1 MARHKKNTVD
11 YFPHFAICGKTIF
24 TLESIYGNDG
34 YAFWFKLL
42 ELLCISDGHCY
53 RTDNPADWLFLVSKT
68 RVTEE
73 KATDILKTLASLD
86 AISAGHF
93 EKGMIWCDKL
103 VENLE
108 PVYAKRKKETP
119 TPPELLDHKPELAGV
134 SVTETRQSKVEY
146 SREKE
151 SKTTPLPPKGGQ
163 HGKRF
168 TKPTA
173 EEVEAYCRERGNG
186 ISGQEFVDANDA
198 TSVVKKDNKPLSK
211 VTDTIDKKDT
221 SQKIKYK
228 ESRKPSWKPERP
240 DWFPEKDWDDLLA
253 HRRAKKATNSER
265 AMNILL
271 EEFKKAKDAG
281 LSIGGC
287 VDLMVIKEW
296 RGFKADW
303 AINQTPKEKPYD
315 PFAGAI

>member
-1 MARHKKNTVD
+1 MKPQLENGYVKIASEILDALSRYRIPGEQRQCLDYIIRKTYGFHKKEDQIANSQFREGTGMDKANICRALRELSKKQLVIKNDNTN
-11 YFPHFAICGKTIF
+11 PPT
-24 TLESIYGNDG
+24 
-34 YAFWFKLL
+34 
-42 ELLCISDGHCY
+42 Y
-53 RTDNPADWLFLVSKT
+53 RFNKNYTEWLPLSK
-68 RVTEE
+68 
-73 KATDILKTLASLD
+73 
-86 AISAGHF
+86 
-93 EKGMIWCDKL
+93 
-103 VENLE
+103 
-108 PVYAKRKKETP
+108 
-119 TPPELLDHKPELAGV
+119 
-134 SVTETRQSKVEY
+134 
-146 SREKE
+146 
-151 SKTTPLPPKGGQ
+151 KTT
-163 HGKRF
+163 
-168 TKPTA
+168 
-173 EEVEAYCRERGNG
+173 VVN
-186 ISGQEFVDANDA
+186 NA